1 MERTVK
7 GPLVITTFSQHLQCV
22 WPPGIAFSWHKTGGK
37 TQLHLLHRIVASC
50 ILIRS
55 LVFQQLR
62 FQRGLTFPLAP
73 VFLKG
78 KFSQRGMVLPIYM
91 MRKLN
96 IPNPRGTVEQTTCLS
111 NLWFLLVVIGFLFL
125 NESDSFQEINEK
137 WLPCCHRHCAKCI
150 RHLRMSLDNYHI
162 YCQ

>member
-1 MERTVK
+1 MERRGK
-7 GPLVITTFSQHLQCV
+7 APLVITTFSQHLQCV
-22 WPPGIAFSWHKTGGK
+22 WPLAIAVSWHKTRRK
-37 TQLHLLHRIVASC
+37 PQLNLLHRIVGSC

-55 LVFQQLR
+55 LVFQQLG

-73 VFLKG
+73 VFSKG

-91 MRKLN
+91 MGKLN
-96 IPNPRGTVEQTTCLS
+96 IQNPRGTVEQTKCLS
-111 NLWFLLVVIGFLFL
+111 NLGFLLVVIGFLFL